1 MEQNEFVDFYELLQ
15 VSPNA
20 HADTIDRVFRHL
32 AQRYHPDNQKTGDTD
47 QFQKIMDAHETLKN
61 SDSRARYDI
70 RYRQAHEQ
78 RLRLTL
84 DLAANNGLENDAIIR
99 NRLLALLYAKRRN
112 DARHP
117 GLGNYYVAQMLGC
130 PTETLE
136 FHLWYLKEKGWI
148 TRLDDGSLAITAA
161 GVDQTNGASQASGR
175 ADLQPNHLL
184 TYERGSLS

>member
-15 VSPNA
+15 ISPNA

-32 AQRYHPDNQKTGDTD
+32 AQRYHPDNQKTGDAD

-61 SDSRARYDI
+61 SGSRARYDI

-84 DLAANNGLENDAIIR
+84 DLTANNGLENDTIIQD
-99 NRLLALLYAKRRN
+99 RLLAVFYAKRRD
-112 DARHP
+112 DARNP

-130 PTETLE
+130 TAEKLE

-148 TRLDDGSLAITAA
+148 IRLEDGSLAITAT
-161 GVDQTNGASQASGR
+161 GVDQASGVGQASGR
-175 ADLQPNHLL
+175 TNVQSSHLL
-184 TYERGSLS
+184 THERGSLS